1 MQVDRYT
8 TFLTRP
14 TGLYNPTMNT
24 LTTRDKL
31 IAAMADALQRK
42 GLHGVGLTE
51 LLTHA
56 QAPKGSLYH
65 HFPGGKT
72 ELAVAAI
79 EQIGSG
85 IDAFFAKL
93 FARHPEPL
101 EAMQRWLH
109 NTLQQLESSQ
119 FERGCPLA
127 TVALESSPEDVAIRA
142 ALAGCFVRLRAALA
156 AQLSNVGFAAEPAEN
171 FATLFVSLYEGGLLQ
186 ARVAGSREPLVRAS
200 DALFELIRHYPRD
213 KRHEA

>member
-1 MQVDRYT
+1 MST
-8 TFLTRP
+8 LPTRE
-14 TGLYNPTMNT
+14 
-24 LTTRDKL
+24 KL

-51 LLTHA
+51 LLANA
-56 QAPKGSLYH
+56 QAPKGSLYY

-85 IDAFFAKL
+85 IDAFFAHL

-101 EAMQRWLH
+101 DAMQRWLSS
-109 NTLQQLESSQ
+109 TLQQLESSQ

-127 TVALESSPEDVAIRA
+127 TVALESSPEDVEIRA
-142 ALAGCFVRLRAALA
+142 ALAACFTRLRTALT
-156 AQLSNVGFAAEPAEN
+156 AQLTRVGYAAEAAEN
-171 FATLFVSLYEGGLLQ
+171 FANLFVSLYEGGLLQ
-186 ARVAGSREPLVRAS
+186 ARVAGSREPLVRAT
-200 DALFELIRHYPRD
+200 DALFELLRHYPREN
-213 KRHEA
+213 RHEA